1 MNNLKI
7 DLINGAYNRLRISGL
22 TVNPGARENALALGR
37 LENMAARW
45 EDKNICAGYNFEES
59 PDLNSDSGIEP
70 KYQDAFES
78 NLAFWLCS
86 DYGKMPA
93 QTLVLEQQLTFSQ
106 ITSSTANP
114 RQVQYPSRQ
123 PIGRGNRRYAHWNRY
138 YSPIAEAPNS
148 CETIKMDVGNI
159 NDFTEHF
166 DSYLIIPETVASYTI
181 EADSGLTI
189 VSDSLAS
196 PDVLYRIQADGN
208 TENVNDPLLQVKII
222 ATTSTGRIETRI
234 INFTLTVV

>member
-45 EDKNICAGYNFEES
+45 EDKNICAGYNFEEN

-86 DYGKMPA
+86 DYGKSPGP
-93 QTLVLEQQLTFSQ
+93 TLVLEQRLTFSQ
-106 ITSSTANP
+106 ISASTAIQ
-114 RQVQYPSRQ
+114 RQTQYPSRQ
-123 PIGRGNRRYAHWNRY
+123 PIGRGNRRYSHFNKY
-138 YSPIAEAPNS
+138 YNPVSESPIS
-148 CETIKMDVGNI
+148 CETIKMNIGDV
-159 NDFTEHF
+159 NDFIEHF
-166 DSYLIIPETVASYTI
+166 DAYLISPETAASFTI
-181 EADSGLTI
+181 SADEGLTV
-189 VSDSLAS
+189 VSSSLAS
-196 PDVLYRIQADGN
+196 PDVLYRIQATGN
-208 TENVNDPLLQVKII
+208 TENTNDPILKVKII
-222 ATTSTGRIETRI
+222 VTTSTGRIETRI
-234 INFTLTVV
+234 INFELTAV